1 MIILLMHILLL
12 IVDTIFLA
20 SGVNRSGTNVSSSMI
35 QEISNGMCRFSPTSR
50 KGKWIFVLQTLF
62 LSFTP
67 IILLIVQNSLTFYD
81 TVKWKQDILYKVDN

>member
-1 MIILLMHILLL
+1 M
-12 IVDTIFLA
+12 
-20 SGVNRSGTNVSSSMI
+20 NRSGTNVSSSMI

-81 TVKWKQDILYKVDN
+81 TVKWKQDILYKVDD